1 MMPAA
6 AATMQTILPKR
17 DAGGRS
23 SPYASARVSTP
34 GAHLHRL
41 QTGSA
46 QLRVASVMLNNTGLV
61 YVRRTTKDDQVA
73 SGVGPCVAGP
83 HGFGWLHEQVGSRFE
98 ALEETQRATF
108 LLFRD

>member
-1 MMPAA
+1 MPAA
-6 AATMQTILPKR
+6 AAMQTILPKR

-46 QLRVASVMLNNTGLV
+46 QLRVASVMLDNTGLV
-61 YVRRTTKDDQVA
+61 SAENHKDDQVA

-83 HGFGWLHEQVGSRFE
+83 HGFGRLHEQVG
-98 ALEETQRATF
+98 
-108 LLFRD
+108 